1 MIPAGIITMAFGRIF
16 RIQVVLLILSLLFFI
31 NYAQTSPPTVYI
43 LEVEGVIDSVVS
55 GYVSKGIDLAAAEGG
70 EALVLQMDTP
80 GGLDTSMREI
90 IKEVLESEVPVV
102 VYVYPG
108 GARAASA
115 GSFIMMAAHVAA
127 MAPGTNVGAAHPVAV
142 GVGGVGEV
150 SEKVVNDAAA
160 YMKSI
165 AEKRSRNAVVAQ
177 SFVYNSTSIT
187 AGDAK
192 EKGIADIVAGDY
204 DALLGELDGFSV
216 DTPSGRKTI
225 ETQGAVLR
233 RIPMSAVERF
243 LHMISNPTVAY
254 ILFLAGIYGIIFELQ
269 NPGAVLPGVM
279 GGICIL
285 LALWSFQALSIS
297 ATGAALIVFA
307 ILLFIAELHA
317 PGTGI
322 LALGGI
328 VSFIL
333 GSMMLINAEKEPYVR
348 ISLSVIITAAIVT
361 ALFFI
366 FAVGLTIRTQRRKP
380 TTGAEGMIGL
390 TGTTKTELTPEGSIL
405 VHGELWRARA
415 KTGTIASGKRVKVVD
430 IDDLTLIVEE
440 A

>member
-1 MIPAGIITMAFGRIF
+1 MAFGRIF

-55 GYVSKGIDLAAAEGG
+55 GYVSKGIDLAVAEGG